1 MTTPAEIVAVL
12 GRERRVETMV
22 QNIAHA
28 HSLSPDLRD
37 LSQMVYALL
46 LTYDPAKIIDLWE
59 NDQINFFLARVIR
72 TNCYILVHNR
82 FQYRSPFQRSY
93 ISSIKVISCS
103 ILSLTRYSFNS

>member
-72 TNCYILVHNR
+72 TNL
-82 FQYRSPFQRSY
+82 RSPRSPY
-93 ISSIKVISCS
+93 NAQI
-103 ILSLTRYSFNS
+103 TSFRRRSTQMPIEK